1 MVEPVVVV
9 ALAVV
14 AGATV
19 VDVDVD
25 DVDDVVDVVPAARV
39 RSRLLLPPQ
48 AAKATSATA
57 VNLRRTHLVSLEIW
71 TCA

>member
-1 MVEPVVVV
+1 VVE
-9 ALAVV
+9 
-14 AGATV
+14 
-19 VDVDVD
+19 VDVD

-39 RSRLLLPPQ
+39 RSWLLPPPQ

-57 VNLRRTHLVSLEIW
+57 VSVGRTLLVSLEIW

>member
-1 MVEPVVVV
+1 MVDRVVVV

-14 AGATV
+14 AAATV
-19 VDVDVD
+19 VEVDVDVL
-25 DVDDVVDVVPAARV
+25 DDVVDVVPAARV
-39 RSRLLLPPQ
+39 RSWPLPPPQ

-57 VNLRRTHLVSLEIW
+57 VNVRRTHLVSLEIW